1 MAQKIPPRDSI
12 LGVGEDF
19 SYAPPAQHAA
29 FAEFR
34 EYMAAYCEA
43 RLWWMEESQRPHAEP
58 CRKFWFTN
66 YQSTKVCYGIMEAW
80 FRGYW
85 LTKKELGAHVQ
96 TGMSNSVFERIMKNA
111 ICEEYVALA
120 AVQNDGRQKL
130 VMPTRATILMF
141 EKFSYQYFKV
151 IVENSHKH
159 NSYTQGLRDRLA
171 EIEAQ
176 DDVRKEQLGWSIHDY
191 V

>member
-1 MAQKIPPRDSI
+1 
-12 LGVGEDF
+12 
-19 SYAPPAQHAA
+19 
-29 FAEFR
+29 
-34 EYMAAYCEA
+34 
-43 RLWWMEESQRPHAEP
+43 
-58 CRKFWFTN
+58 
-66 YQSTKVCYGIMEAW
+66 MEAW

-120 AVQNDGRQKL
+120 AAQNDGRQKL

-176 DDVRKEQLGWSIHDY
+176 DDVRKEQLGWSIYDY